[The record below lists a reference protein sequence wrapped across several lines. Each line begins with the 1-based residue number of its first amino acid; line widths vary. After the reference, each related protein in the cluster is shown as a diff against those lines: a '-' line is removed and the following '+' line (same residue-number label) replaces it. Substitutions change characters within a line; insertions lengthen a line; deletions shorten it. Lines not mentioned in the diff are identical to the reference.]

1 MTHIHWTSLMDGN
14 ETIRVE
20 KIQETAEEEEYETC
34 EDELDKLLEKSSSIE
49 EVGTLE

>member
-14 ETIRVE
+14 ETLRVE
-20 KIQETAEEEEYETC
+20 KIQKTAEEEEYETC
-34 EDELDKLLEKSSSIE
+34 EDELDKLLGKTSSKE